1 MCMTDAQ
8 KIFKQD
14 AIILNLNYELDQI
27 KKELEETKK
36 LISKLRLEKNSS

>member
-1 MCMTDAQ
+1 MYMTDAQ
-8 KIFKQD
+8 KILKQD
-14 AIILNLNYELDQI
+14 AIILNLNCELDQI